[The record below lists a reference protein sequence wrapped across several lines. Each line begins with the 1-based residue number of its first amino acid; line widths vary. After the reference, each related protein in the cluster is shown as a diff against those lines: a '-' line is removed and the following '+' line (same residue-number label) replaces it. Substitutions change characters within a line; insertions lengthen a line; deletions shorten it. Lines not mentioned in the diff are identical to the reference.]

1 MDSIPG
7 REDSLEKG
15 MAIDY
20 SVLAWEIP
28 GIEEPGGL
36 QPMGSQRVRHNLATK
51 PPPGL
56 RQEKESSLGQMFG
69 AQYISPNLLLGP
81 QLLPPPTAWARSRRV
96 QSLRSDE

>member
-1 MDSIPG
+1 
-7 REDSLEKG
+7 

-20 SVLAWEIP
+20 SILAWEIT

-36 QPMGSQRVRHNLATK
+36 QPMGSQRARHDLATK

-69 AQYISPNLLLGP
+69 AQHVSPNFLLGP
-81 QLLPPPTAWARSRRV
+81 QLLLPPTAWIRSRRP
-96 QSLRSDE
+96 QSLKSDE